1 MKFHSQQ
8 ELISDLES
16 IQEVATKQ
24 FAEIF
29 CLTDNTE
36 QLKGKQF
43 LCLPQFHETELDCSS
58 CDKTLR
64 RWIQISRKIWNGF
77 FSNISNQSMI

>member
-16 IQEVATKQ
+16 IQEVATEQ

-29 CLTDNTE
+29 CLTDDTE
-36 QLKGKQF
+36 QAKGKQF
-43 LCLPQFHETELDCSS
+43 LY
-58 CDKTLR
+58 
-64 RWIQISRKIWNGF
+64 
-77 FSNISNQSMI
+77 

>member
-16 IQEVATKQ
+16 IQEVATEQ

-29 CLTDNTE
+29 CLLTDNTE
-36 QLKGKQF
+36 QAKGKQF
-43 LCLPQFHETELDCSS
+43 LFKKLFPEKFIFT
-58 CDKTLR
+58 
-64 RWIQISRKIWNGF
+64 
-77 FSNISNQSMI
+77 M

>member
-16 IQEVATKQ
+16 IQEVATEQ

-29 CLTDNTE
+29 CLLTDNTE
-36 QLKGKQF
+36 QAKGKQF
-43 LCLPQFHETELDCSS
+43 LF
-58 CDKTLR
+58 
-64 RWIQISRKIWNGF
+64 
-77 FSNISNQSMI
+77 